1 MGFFKNDEQTLG
13 FFDIEKKSETDLG
26 TASSNHQA
34 DAALLA
40 AKGNLEK
47 RRGPGR
53 PPKNPP
59 APTDNAPRVNA
70 ASADL
75 AKLFDPAVWTP
86 LVRLPADAM
95 CALTGREFWNLQD
108 KEAAALGTSAAS
120 AAQYVGIENPKSLAI
135 SLFLVSALVV
145 YGPRALKELDARR
158 AERAEAVKP
167 K

>member
-1 MGFFKNDEQTLG
+1 MGFFSGDE
-13 FFDIEKKSETDLG
+13 KSETDLG
-26 TASSNHQA
+26 TATSSHQT
-34 DAALLA
+34 DTALLA

-47 RRGPGR
+47 RRGRGR
-53 PPKNPP
+53 PPKDQN

-75 AKLFDPAVWTP
+75 AKLFDPTVWTP

-108 KEAAALGTSAAS
+108 KEAAALGASAAS

-135 SLFLVSALVV
+135 SLFLVSAIVV

-158 AERAEAVKP
+158 AERSEAMKS